1 MFLKKKIHTE
11 FFGYKYTQ
19 NFLVIN
25 LRWALHLS
33 LLHPAK
39 DLASYFLE
47 RIEEQTSYLP
57 TIDII
62 SLLTSVFCA

>member
-1 MFLKKKIHTE
+1 MLGSESNVPERKIHTE

-39 DLASYFLE
+39 DLASYSWRE
-47 RIEEQTSYLP
+47 
-57 TIDII
+57 
-62 SLLTSVFCA
+62 